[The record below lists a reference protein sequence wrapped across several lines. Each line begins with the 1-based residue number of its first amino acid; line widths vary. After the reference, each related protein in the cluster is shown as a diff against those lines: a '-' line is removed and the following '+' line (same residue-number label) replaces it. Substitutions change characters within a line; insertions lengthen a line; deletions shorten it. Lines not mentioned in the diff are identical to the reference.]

1 MILRNNQ
8 SNTLRSNTHSV
19 VRSVVVVIAA
29 ILACSSSYQTVMAA
43 DDLCKKNGVGMTCT
57 AGTLH
62 SNIACCTATG
72 TTGMEFYCKYNVQ
85 CTIYNIYNILYIYYT
100 YTLIY
105 MTDRGRLISSVSLSL
120 LFSFVSCFSVYFQ
133 SKRAARMDWRPGSN
147 IRSKCSGLTSR
158 VEWD

>member
-1 MILRNNQ
+1 MMILRNNH

-19 VRSVVVVIAA
+19 VRTVMVIGA

-72 TTGMEFYCKYNVQ
+72 TTGMEFYCKYNIQ
-85 CTIYNIYNILYIYYT
+85 YI
-100 YTLIY
+100 
-105 MTDRGRLISSVSLSL
+105 
-120 LFSFVSCFSVYFQ
+120 
-133 SKRAARMDWRPGSN
+133 
-147 IRSKCSGLTSR
+147 
-158 VEWD
+158 